1 MDITEQ
7 VTRTQLIKLDLTVVV
22 HMTKWEEIAGRETYV
37 KPVVMVTSEESTD
50 FQYVAK
56 TVKKVG
62 FTCHLESATVYT
74 MDLKCLRVNKNIT
87 SVFQL

>member
-1 MDITEQ
+1 
-7 VTRTQLIKLDLTVVV
+7 
-22 HMTKWEEIAGRETYV
+22 
-37 KPVVMVTSEESTD
+37 MVTSEESTD

-62 FTCHLESATVYT
+62 FTCHLESADVYI

-87 SVFQL
+87 RVFQL